1 MIKTIRKIGNS
12 KGIIIPEYILQEIG
26 SPVAVNITL
35 TEDGILLNP
44 VFEKPVSRKPR
55 NMDETNGFYNL
66 MKSKI
71 EDNIDK
77 GKTTWVSKKIMERKL

>member
-12 KGIIIPEYILQEIG
+12 RGIIIPEFILQEIG

-35 TEDGILLNP
+35 TEDGILLSP
-44 VFEKPVSRKPR
+44 VSEKPVSRKPR
-55 NMDETNGFYNL
+55 STDETEGFYNL

-71 EDNIDK
+71 ENNINT
-77 GKTTWVSKKIMERKL
+77 GKTAWVSEKVMERKL

>member
-12 KGIIIPEYILQEIG
+12 KGIIIPEFILQEIG
-26 SPVAVNITL
+26 SPSAVNITL

-44 VFEKPVSRKPR
+44 IAEKPVSRKPR
-55 NMDETNGFYNL
+55 NMDETNGFYAL

-71 EDNIDK
+71 ENNINT
-77 GKTTWVSKKIMERKL
+77 GKTAWVNDREMERRL